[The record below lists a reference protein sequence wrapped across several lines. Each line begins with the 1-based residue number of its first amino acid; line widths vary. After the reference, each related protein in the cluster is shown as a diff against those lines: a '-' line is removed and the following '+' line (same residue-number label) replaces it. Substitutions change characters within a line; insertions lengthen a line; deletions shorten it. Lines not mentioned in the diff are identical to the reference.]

1 MTLHKL
7 HHYVECPLQ
16 FHQAASITELTL
28 KSDLIPTP
36 PSQPA
41 PLVRQPW
48 PVIVLCV
55 RPMKTPWKSGIGKR
69 RYRDGQHE
77 VMGGGLRMQGLQ
89 ELPAEEEAL
98 QRRGSESAL
107 VTLSWYTGHHV
118 FSLVSG
124 SHSREQL
131 PSTRAARRNGGFLS
145 QAQIPQERDFLT
157 QFSISSHSWPSQL
170 WPETNRR
177 GLGAAGTAW
186 RRRELPTTED
196 KQDDTLLLS
205 CPAMSPHCLVSAES
219 FTPIG

>member
-1 MTLHKL
+1 
-7 HHYVECPLQ
+7 
-16 FHQAASITELTL
+16 
-28 KSDLIPTP
+28 
-36 PSQPA
+36 
-41 PLVRQPW
+41 
-48 PVIVLCV
+48 
-55 RPMKTPWKSGIGKR
+55 
-69 RYRDGQHE
+69 
-77 VMGGGLRMQGLQ
+77 MQGLQ
-89 ELPAEEEAL
+89 ELPAEEEEAL

-196 KQDDTLLLS
+196 KQDDTLLAALVPSNVPTLS
-205 CPAMSPHCLVSAES
+205 GLSRVIHTYRLKEQMIETSRS
-219 FTPIG
+219 FN

>member
-1 MTLHKL
+1 MC
-7 HHYVECPLQ
+7 VGGSQ
-16 FHQAASITELTL
+16 NAGASGTACRRRG
-28 KSDLIPTP
+28 TP
-36 PSQPA
+36 E
-41 PLVRQPW
+41 
-48 PVIVLCV
+48 
-55 RPMKTPWKSGIGKR
+55 M
-69 RYRDGQHE
+69 
-77 VMGGGLRMQGLQ
+77 
-89 ELPAEEEAL
+89 
-98 QRRGSESAL
+98 GSESAL